1 MRLTIIFK
9 NGVMIDLKGDW
20 FKIGKNDPLNELKSL
35 EWNEVIQNNPLYIK
49 MDEVVAI
56 FSNEE

>member
-20 FKIGKNDPLNELKSL
+20 FKIGENDPLNELKSL